1 LLQQHGTIVLL
12 QNKQLCQV
20 RRPCRQYDYGHL
32 FKQRLSDMIRI
43 YAIAEQ
49 WFTLKSIA
57 CYSAGFKASRSRHTL
72 DSISVWLFTRVY
84 LMGVAP

>member
-1 LLQQHGTIVLL
+1 
-12 QNKQLCQV
+12 
-20 RRPCRQYDYGHL
+20 
-32 FKQRLSDMIRI
+32 MIRI
-43 YAIAEQ
+43 YAFAEQ

-57 CYSAGFKASRSRHTL
+57 RYSAGFKASRSRHTL